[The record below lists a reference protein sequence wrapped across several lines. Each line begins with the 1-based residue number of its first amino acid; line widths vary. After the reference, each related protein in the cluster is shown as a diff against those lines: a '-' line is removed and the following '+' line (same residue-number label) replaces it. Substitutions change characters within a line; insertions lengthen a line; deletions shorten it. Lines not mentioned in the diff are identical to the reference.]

1 MGDMREPDEVDNRE
15 ERPSR
20 SSGLTLVGLLGG
32 AVLAAVLVGQLTAPD
47 PPARSPTAVAPTN
60 VSDLPT
66 TTAPN
71 KPIGVGSL
79 KRCPVQLGGLTLG
92 EDLQVPGSTSEIWD
106 CDALTQGPWSLVI
119 RAPDGH
125 FGVRSAVVTYP
136 FPGTSPLPDKPV
148 TKPQG
153 GRWNAD
159 AQSLIWPLAGS
170 HAQIV
175 GDVGQAQLA
184 DLAMRVTVVSG
195 LPHLA
200 ALDGFTA
207 AATTTYRFPLIHE
220 MRYETVDLGQESKLG
235 TGEVWTGVTT
245 GASFEFELLRVRA
258 VPGGSAFYKSAGV
271 VRGKPAIYARAPDSN
286 WILAWESA
294 PGEVAYIGYSGPV
307 SPADAVEALRSLA
320 DKGKVLTPGQWETKD
335 RAQVDPPSDTPPRI
349 WTPEPSPKRP

>member
-1 MGDMREPDEVDNRE
+1 MVTGHQGPRWSLRCQK
-15 ERPSR
+15 RSR
-20 SSGLTLVGLLGG
+20 
-32 AVLAAVLVGQLTAPD
+32 
-47 PPARSPTAVAPTN
+47 
-60 VSDLPT
+60 DLPL
-66 TTAPN
+66 P
-71 KPIGVGSL
+71 GYL
-79 KRCPVQLGGLTLG
+79 PVARQT
-92 EDLQVPGSTSEIWD
+92 
-106 CDALTQGPWSLVI
+106 CDQ
-119 RAPDGH
+119 
-125 FGVRSAVVTYP
+125 
-136 FPGTSPLPDKPV
+136 
-148 TKPQG
+148 PQG

-195 LPHLA
+195 HHLA

-286 WILAWESA
+286 WILLGSQPPARWPTSATAAPCPRPTQSKPCAAWRPNGA
-294 PGEVAYIGYSGPV
+294 RCRRPPCRPGTA
-307 SPADAVEALRSLA
+307 AD
-320 DKGKVLTPGQWETKD
+320 
-335 RAQVDPPSDTPPRI
+335 
-349 WTPEPSPKRP
+349 